1 MELVT
6 KEYLEDNIKT
16 YDTYRGLDK
25 IGAANGIATL
35 DANGLVTWS
44 QIPQLG
50 DPNGIATLDSNGTV
64 PASQLDLTSVVTV
77 TPSITSSDTGAYSV
91 GSVTVNN
98 TTVDLYGRDTPV
110 TVTPGS
116 IQSTDPD
123 AYLAGTIVANGVT
136 TDLYGKDTTY
146 QKAQNDSLGL
156 VMPGTND
163 NVPTGASPDN
173 DWYPVAI
180 DSAGHM
186 YAQIPA
192 RKKWTTALN
201 GQITATVTE
210 PYGSGT
216 AANYAGIRLDFPTTV
231 LCTKLLYSPYNI
243 NTPQNAICKIAYK
256 NPNGAIFFRIAAT
269 DLVIQKAAANKPSY
283 LYASCITENGAYDLV
298 LKINLNGKGDG
309 PFPVDIL

>member
-25 IGAANGIATL
+25 IGVANGIATL

-110 TVTPGS
+110 TVTPS
-116 IQSTDPD
+116 ITSSDPD
-123 AYLAGTIVANGVT
+123 AYLAGTIVANGIT

-146 QKAQNDSLGL
+146 QVAQNDSLGL

-163 NVPTGASPDN
+163 NAPTGATPDN

-201 GQITATVTE
+201 GQITATINTAV
-210 PYGSGT
+210 GGT
-216 AANYAGIRLDFPTTV
+216 NNLYAGITIDLPSSV
-231 LCTKLLYSPYNI
+231 LCAKITYS
-243 NTPQNAICKIAYK
+243 TWTLGVADAVSKISYK
-256 NPNGAIFFRIAAT
+256 NTASTNAHIVFTITPTEG
-269 DLVIQKAAANKPSY
+269 VIQKAAQNKTSY
-283 LYASCITENGAYDLV
+283 IYATCITNTNTYDV
-298 LKINLNGKGDG
+298 ILKINLSGKNTT
-309 PFPVDIL
+309 FTVDTL